1 MSAFKCE
8 LCGSTELKSGAVI
21 KFGNYHGAT
30 NWRVLAVEGSKALV
44 ISQQCLDR
52 QPYGKDNSDTTW
64 EKSYIR
70 KWLNSD
76 FIKEAFS
83 KEEQG
88 KIVES
93 DVSAD
98 RVPVHASLPGNP
110 TKDKVFLLS
119 YPEVEKYLPTEYLR
133 RCKPTA
139 YAVEKGTTMDGF
151 ESSWWWLRSPGLF
164 QNYAGRV
171 YFGGKTGVEYS
182 TYAHSYS
189 GVRPAMW
196 INLD

>member
-8 LCGSTELKSGAVI
+8 LCGNTDLKSGAVI

-30 NWRVLAVEGSKALV
+30 DWRVLAVEGNKALV

-52 QPYGKDNSDTTW
+52 QPYSKDTLDTTW

-70 KWLNSD
+70 SWLNSD
-76 FIKEAFS
+76 FINDAFS
-83 KEEQG
+83 KDEQE
-88 KIVES
+88 KILES
-93 DVSAD
+93 DVPAD
-98 RVPVHASLPGNP
+98 RIPTHASLPGNP

-119 YPEVEKYLPTEYLR
+119 YPEAEKYLPTEYLR

-139 YAVEKGTTMDGF
+139 YAVEKGTVMDGY

-164 QNYAGRV
+164 QNYGGRV
-171 YFGGKTGVEYS
+171 YFGGKMGVEFS
-182 TYAHSYS
+182 APACNYS

-196 INLD
+196 INID